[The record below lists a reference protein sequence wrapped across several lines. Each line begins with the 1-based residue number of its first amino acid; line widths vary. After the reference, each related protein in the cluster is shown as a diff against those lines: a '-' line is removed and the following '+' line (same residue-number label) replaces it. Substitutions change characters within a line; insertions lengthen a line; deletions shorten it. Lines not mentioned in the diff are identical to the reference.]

1 MVHLDPTD
9 EDHAYFLGL
18 FQTDG
23 HLRAADRN
31 RGAATIELGVRD
43 IAVLDAFV
51 GLFAPGLRSTV
62 TTRVRRTNF
71 AERHESATWKTHA
84 WSFRTELQALGLPAG
99 RKSGSVAPPAGPVH
113 VRGYLRGLVDGDGSV
128 GFTARG
134 YPFVGFTTA
143 SPALHAYFC
152 AQVLDVTGVVRR
164 SLANARDGVF
174 NTIVMNEPAAA
185 LAEFLYPPG
194 CLALPRKLAAAG
206 TVARWRRPEGMRAR
220 SSPRRWTA
228 AEDRLVARLPPA
240 EAAAELGRTVAS
252 VSMRRWRL
260 SRTGLGDAADPP
272 PTSTSH
278 PSP

>member
-1 MVHLDPTD
+1 MVHLDPTV

-23 HLRAADRN
+23 HLSAADRN

-62 TTRVRRTNF
+62 RTRVRRTNF

-84 WSFRTELQALGLPAG
+84 WSFRKELQALGLPVG
-99 RKSGSVAPPAGPVH
+99 HKSGSVAPPAAPVH
-113 VRGYLRGLVDGDGSV
+113 PRGYLRGLVDGDGSV

-143 SPALHAYFC
+143 SPALHAFFC
-152 AQVLDVTGVVRR
+152 GQVLDLTGVTRR

-194 CLALPRKLAAAG
+194 SLALPRKLVAAE
-206 TVARWRRPEGMRAR
+206 TIARWRRPEGMRAR
-220 SSPRRWTA
+220 SSPRRWTE
-228 AEDRLVARLPPA
+228 AEDQVVLGLPPTD
-240 EAAAELGRTVAS
+240 AAAQLGRTLSS

-260 SRTGLGDAADPP
+260 TRAGQRNEPHPP

-278 PSP
+278 PAT